1 MKLDLKNMGLVL
13 EGGGMRGVFTCGV
26 LDYFMDHHIEFPY
39 GIGVSAGA
47 CNGLSYMS
55 HQRGR
60 AKYSNI
66 DMMAKYHEYLM
77 TASGRTVDNQVVNT
91 TWATMDGISW
101 ALMASG
107 DANFTKREGAMITNY
122 DDKFF
127 LIGGIDASN
136 KALKDMYQS
145 IDYGI
150 SWSLIDS
157 MVVLPTDYAARGFSS
172 IIVDKENFVNI
183 FGGKTSTGSND
194 LNQLWRGRINRLIPK
209 E

>member
-1 MKLDLKNMGLVL
+1 MFFLSIVY
-13 EGGGMRGVFTCGV
+13 GV
-26 LDYFMDHHIEFPY
+26 
-39 GIGVSAGA
+39 
-47 CNGLSYMS
+47 
-55 HQRGR
+55 Q
-60 AKYSNI
+60 
-66 DMMAKYHEYLM
+66 
-77 TASGRTVDNQVVNT
+77 
-91 TWATMDGISW
+91 
-101 ALMASG
+101 
-107 DANFTKREGAMITNY
+107 NFTKREGAMITNY

-183 FGGKTSTGSND
+183 FGGKISTGSND

>member
-1 MKLDLKNMGLVL
+1 
-13 EGGGMRGVFTCGV
+13 
-26 LDYFMDHHIEFPY
+26 
-39 GIGVSAGA
+39 
-47 CNGLSYMS
+47 
-55 HQRGR
+55 
-60 AKYSNI
+60 
-66 DMMAKYHEYLM
+66 
-77 TASGRTVDNQVVNT
+77 
-91 TWATMDGISW
+91 
-101 ALMASG
+101 
-107 DANFTKREGAMITNY
+107 MITNY

-157 MVVLPTDYAARGFSS
+157 MVVLPNRLCGERLSS

-183 FGGKTSTGSND
+183 FGGKISTGSND

>member
-1 MKLDLKNMGLVL
+1 MNESM
-13 EGGGMRGVFTCGV
+13 EWTAGGAVPS
-26 LDYFMDHHIEFPY
+26 EFPVT
-39 GIGVSAGA
+39 GF
-47 CNGLSYMS
+47 
-55 HQRGR
+55 
-60 AKYSNI
+60 SNLQYAA
-66 DMMAKYHEYLM
+66 MYHEYLM
-77 TASGRTVDNQVVNT
+77 TAGGRTVDNQVVNT